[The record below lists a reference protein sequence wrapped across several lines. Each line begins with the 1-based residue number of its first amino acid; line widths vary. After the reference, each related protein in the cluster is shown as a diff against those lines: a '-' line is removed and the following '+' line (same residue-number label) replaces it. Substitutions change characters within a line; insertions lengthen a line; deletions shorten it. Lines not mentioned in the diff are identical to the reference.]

1 MSNSGIKNLSE
12 RFSGKQNLEYLLKLK
27 NGDKSAEKELID
39 HNLRLVSYRI
49 NKRFY
54 NVNCDKDDLFQ
65 IGAIGL
71 TKAIKTFDC
80 DKCKTLATYAVRCID
95 NEILMFIRKI
105 KKDNSVES
113 LQIPIINQKGDN
125 NLTLEELLEDES
137 IDFVDD
143 YEKKEKI
150 EDLLEVLDSL
160 ENREKEIIKLYF
172 GIGVDKNYTQREISV
187 NFGISQS
194 YVSRVMKKGL
204 RKLKEKMLGK
214 EKLSGVIKDER
225 KNEKM
230 QRKNLKTIYQYFDQ
244 YSKEEIDE
252 MLKLLTAAEL
262 AIINLRYGEDLEH
275 PVTSPDWTKVHQNDF
290 YGNIVPKMR
299 RLLAKKRKLQG
310 ETSKEEKEIK
320 VEKKTF
326 VENKSEAKEEEIQKD
341 VVMENQ
347 TQEISKEDYVKIL
360 KTVKTPLFNKMVGVL
375 NPKEAMIVSLK
386 LGFVD
391 DKYFSTEAI
400 SNFLGIEEDEVREI
414 TSRVLKDYKK
424 QVVSR
429 IDRAIDFATDK
440 DVKILEKTPQNV

>member
-1 MSNSGIKNLSE
+1 MSNSGIKNLPE

-95 NEILMFIRKI
+95 NEILMSIRKI

-150 EDLLEVLDSL
+150 EDLLEILDSL
-160 ENREKEIIKLYF
+160 ENKEKEIIKLYF

-252 MLKLLTAAEL
+252 MLKGLTAAEL

-299 RLLAKKRKLQG
+299 RLLLKNKRLQG
-310 ETSKEEKEIK
+310 ENQKEEKQEKI
-320 VEKKTF
+320 EKKEVAIKT
-326 VENKSEAKEEEIQKD
+326 QP
-341 VVMENQ
+341 
-347 TQEISKEDYVKIL
+347 QEISKEDYVKIL

-400 SNFLGIEEDEVREI
+400 SNFLGIEDDEVREI

-440 DVKILEKTPQNV
+440 DVKVLEKTPQNV